1 MFKCQ
6 RSHYLQT
13 YHVAI
18 ANEICA
24 TDMKLWHFVYCKV
37 NKKLELERLYLIFFV
52 SLHAEVT
59 KRV

>member
-52 SLHAEVT
+52 SLQ
-59 KRV
+59 